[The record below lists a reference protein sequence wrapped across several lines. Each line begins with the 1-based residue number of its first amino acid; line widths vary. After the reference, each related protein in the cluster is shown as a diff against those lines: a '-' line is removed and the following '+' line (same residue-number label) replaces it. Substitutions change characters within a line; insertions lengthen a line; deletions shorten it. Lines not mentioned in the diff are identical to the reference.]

1 MGKVSVKDRIKKVEK
16 EFKVKIRRPIGK
28 YVVGTG
34 GIIETKLFRDFV
46 FDEYTNKNSWLG
58 IENYAKAN
66 GVYTSSELRKLIR
79 DNSPIKSIGD
89 ANMELAKIVYNDQ
102 LKHPDKTFH
111 AICVDN
117 MDKLCVLV
125 GQDPFKVSMGE
136 HWFRLQRNK
145 NIKIKKADF
154 KHYTLMIKLFEG
166 RYKRVMEK
174 QKAFLTWYAQN
185 KNNKDFLQF
194 LYKTLKYLKSKNKKL
209 K

>member
-1 MGKVSVKDRIKKVEK
+1 MGKDKKNKKQTYASVRE
-16 EFKVKIRRPIGK
+16 RPWNK
-28 YVVGTG
+28 YVVGSG

-66 GVYTSSELRKLIR
+66 GVYTSAELRKLIKA
-79 DNSPIKSIGD
+79 NSPIKSIGD

-102 LKHPDKTFH
+102 LKNPDKTFH

-117 MDKLCVLV
+117 MEKLCVLV

-136 HWFRLQRNK
+136 NWFRLQRNK
-145 NIKIKKADF
+145 NIKIKRADF
-154 KHYTLMIKLFEG
+154 KLYTLMIKLFEG
-166 RYKRVMEK
+166 RYKRVMNK

>member
-1 MGKVSVKDRIKKVEK
+1 MGKDKKNK
-16 EFKVKIRRPIGK
+16 KQTYASIRRRPIGK
-28 YVVGTG
+28 YVTGTG
-34 GIIETKLFRDFV
+34 GVIETIVWRDFV
-46 FDEYTNKNSWLG
+46 FDQYTNKNSWLG

-66 GVYTSSELRKLIR
+66 GVYTSAELRKLIKA
-79 DNSPIKSIGD
+79 NSPIKSIGD

-102 LKHPDKTFH
+102 LKNPDKTFH

-136 HWFRLQRNK
+136 NWFRLQRNK
-145 NIKIKKADF
+145 NIKIKRADF

-194 LYKTLKYLKSKNKKL
+194 LYKTLT
-209 K
+209 

>member
-1 MGKVSVKDRIKKVEK
+1 MGKDKKNKKQTYASVR
-16 EFKVKIRRPIGK
+16 RRPIGK
-28 YVVGTG
+28 YVTGSG

-66 GVYTSSELRKLIR
+66 GVYTSAELRKLIKA
-79 DNSPIKSIGD
+79 NSPIKSIGD

-102 LKHPDKTFH
+102 LKNPDKTFH

-117 MDKLCVLV
+117 MEKLCVLV

-136 HWFRLQRNK
+136 NWFRLQRNK
-145 NIKIKKADF
+145 NIKIKRADF
-154 KHYTLMIKLFEG
+154 KLYTLMIKLFEG

>member
-1 MGKVSVKDRIKKVEK
+1 MGKDKKNKKQTYASVR
-16 EFKVKIRRPIGK
+16 RRPIGK
-28 YVVGTG
+28 YVTGSG

-66 GVYTSSELRKLIR
+66 GVYTSAELRKLIKA
-79 DNSPIKSIGD
+79 NSPIKSIGD

-102 LKHPDKTFH
+102 LKNPDKTFH

-117 MDKLCVLV
+117 MEKLCVLV

-136 HWFRLQRNK
+136 NWFRLQRNK
-145 NIKIKKADF
+145 NIKIKRADF
-154 KHYTLMIKLFEG
+154 KLYTLMIKLFEG
-166 RYKRVMEK
+166 RYKRVMNK

>member
-1 MGKVSVKDRIKKVEK
+1 MGKDKKSKTQTIASVLATSK
-16 EFKVKIRRPIGK
+16 RRPIGK
-28 YVVGTG
+28 YLVGSK
-34 GIIETKLFRDFV
+34 GIIETKVWREFV
-46 FDEYTNKNSWLG
+46 FRELDNNKSWLG

-66 GVYTSSELRKLIR
+66 GVYTSTELRKLIR

-136 HWFRLQRNK
+136 NWFQLQRSK
-145 NIKIKKADF
+145 NNKIKRIDF